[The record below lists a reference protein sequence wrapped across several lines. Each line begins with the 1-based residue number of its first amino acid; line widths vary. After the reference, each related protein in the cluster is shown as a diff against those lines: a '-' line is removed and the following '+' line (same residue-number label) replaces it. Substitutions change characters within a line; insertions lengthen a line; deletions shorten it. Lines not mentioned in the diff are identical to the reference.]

1 MFPYLVPGGFHVFY
15 LTSVTFSE
23 SLTVRVECDYSCIDF
38 LMRFVDVTFLGDV
51 SNLNLNQS
59 NQIDL

>member
-1 MFPYLVPGGFHVFY
+1 MFY